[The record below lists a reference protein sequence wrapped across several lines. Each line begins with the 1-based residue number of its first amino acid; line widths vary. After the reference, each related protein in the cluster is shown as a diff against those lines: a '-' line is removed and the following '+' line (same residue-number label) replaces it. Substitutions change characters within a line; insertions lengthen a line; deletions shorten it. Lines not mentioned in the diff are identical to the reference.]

1 MNKIMNKFIKSI
13 GIAAIAS
20 MTLMTTSVDVQAET
34 TREHRAMWCTPFL
47 GHWPT
52 ADLTSSNAEAQ
63 KNIFRKR
70 MASFKEQGINVLYY
84 HVRSEC
90 DATYKSSYE
99 PWAESV
105 SGKRGSAP
113 AFDPFEFVVQAC
125 HEYGIECYAW
135 INPYRYHTSKN
146 GTHGGGAL
154 DYEVTHPEWLMSGS
168 SSNTVLNPAKK
179 EVLERILAVTKE
191 IVTNYDID
199 GVIFDDYFYPQGGTA
214 ENSTAPDYA
223 DYQASGTTLSIG
235 DWRRANINNMV
246 GEMNK
251 MIKSV
256 KPYVCF
262 GISPAGKSSPPNVET
277 EYGMPA
283 LGGDFQ
289 YNTIYSDPL
298 YWLKHQQLDFV
309 SPQVYWVNEFPK
321 RGEWW
326 IDAAIKFD
334 RHMYISTSPKDY
346 TTDAN
351 AGAQALID
359 EINMSR
365 EYNRQD
371 ETGLVYFEYK
381 SFINYTEKYGDT
393 RQSLG
398 DILYQYAYQNKALT
412 PLRHWNNVRDP
423 KMTSNVTVSG
433 TSLTWDKVD
442 GMRYTVYAVPTTLSE
457 SEFTC
462 QKQYLE
468 QVCYTNSYA
477 IPSDKAS
484 GYNWAVC
491 VYDRYGNEYSPL
503 FAGKAV
509 STAAKPTLTFPIN
522 GEKAPDLFTFAWNGD
537 GTMYRVELA
546 KDANFTQMV
555 GDAETDEKN
564 VSITAL
570 EATIESGKTYYWRVI
585 SKKPNTLDQTS
596 ATGSFVASKVSITAP
611 ANEATGVSLT
621 PTVSWTPIDGCEF
634 TMEISKASDFGKV
647 VYSVTT
653 KNSSVTIPS
662 RTLSSY
668 NDYYVRVTA
677 AKDGVTST
685 SDAVA
690 FKTVEITSF
699 DAPVFARPLTN
710 GATVYSDQSIEV
722 KPYEGL
728 TSVTIEISKTSSF
741 GRTGKTAYT
750 LSDLE
755 YATKPAGE
763 ITISS
768 AKLVDGTT
776 YYVRAQG
783 LYKTASSAS
792 NKTAYSDVMSFVY
805 NAGVGVEGITN
816 DEAKVYVSNENV
828 VMCANAE
835 SVEIYNI
842 DGKLIETANV
852 EGVSTFD
859 INHLATGAY
868 IIKVI
873 AADEVVTLKHVK

>member
-1 MNKIMNKFIKSI
+1 MNKFLKSI
-13 GIAAIAS
+13 GIAAVAS
-20 MTLMTTSVDVQAET
+20 LVMMSASVKADAET
-34 TREHRAMWCTPFL
+34 TREHRAIWCTPFL
-47 GHWPT
+47 SHWPT
-52 ADLTSSNAEAQ
+52 AAITSGNADTH
-63 KNIFRKR
+63 KNILRKR
-70 MASFKEQGINVLYY
+70 MATYKEQGINVIYY

-105 SGKRGSAP
+105 SGKRGTAP
-113 AFDPFEFVVQAC
+113 AFDPFEFMIQTC

-135 INPYRYHTSKN
+135 INPYRYHTSKD
-146 GTHGGGAL
+146 GSHGGGAL
-154 DYEVTHPEWLMSGS
+154 DYEVTHPEWLMSGKT
-168 SSNTVLNPAKK
+168 SNRVLNPAKK

-214 ENSTAPDYA
+214 ENSTAPDWA
-223 DYQASGTTLSIG
+223 DYQASGTSLSIG

-334 RHMYISTSPKDY
+334 RHMYISTSPTDY
-346 TTDAN
+346 TSDAN
-351 AGAQALID
+351 AGAQAMID

-365 EYNRQD
+365 EFNRQD

-381 SFINYTEKYGDT
+381 SFNNYTEKYGDT
-393 RQSLG
+393 RQPLG

-433 TSLTWDKVD
+433 TTLTWNKVD

-503 FAGKAV
+503 FAGKSV
-509 STAAKPTLTFPIN
+509 TTAAKPTLTFPVN
-522 GEKAPDLFTFAWNGD
+522 GEKAPDLFTFAWTGD
-537 GTMYRVELA
+537 GTMYRVEMA
-546 KDANFTQMV
+546 KDAAFTQMV
-555 GDAETDEKN
+555 GDAETDEKK

-570 EATIESGKTYYWRVI
+570 EATVEAGKTYYWRVI
-585 SKKPNTLDQTS
+585 SKKPNALDQMS
-596 ATGSFVASKVSITAP
+596 ATGSFVASKVAITSP
-611 ANEATGVSLT
+611 TNEATAVSLT
-621 PTVSWTPIDGCEF
+621 PTISWTPIDGCEF
-634 TMEISKASDFGKV
+634 TMEISKASDFEKV
-647 VYSVTT
+647 VYSATT
-653 KNSSVTIPS
+653 KNSSLTVPA

-677 AKDGVTST
+677 AKDGITST
-685 SDAVA
+685 SDAVV
-690 FKTVEITSF
+690 FKTLEVASYN
-699 DAPVFARPLTN
+699 APKLARPLSN
-710 GATVYSDQSIEV
+710 GATVFSNEPIEV
-722 KPYEGL
+722 EPYDGL
-728 TSVTIEISKTSSF
+728 TSVTIEISKTATF

-750 LSDLE
+750 LTDLE

-783 LYKTASSAS
+783 AYKTAASAS
-792 NKTAYSDVMSFVY
+792 KKTDYSEVISFVY
-805 NAGVGVEGITN
+805 NAGAGVEGVTS
-816 DEAKVYVSNENV
+816 DEAKVYVNSENAV
-828 VMCANAE
+828 VLADAE
-835 SVEIYNI
+835 MIEIFNMAGQLVES
-842 DGKLIETANV
+842 ANV
-852 EGVSTFD
+852 EGLSIFD

-868 IIKVI
+868 VIKVTT
-873 AADEVVTLKHVK
+873 ADGVVSLKHVK

>member
-1 MNKIMNKFIKSI
+1 MNKFIKSI
-13 GIAAIAS
+13 GVVALAS
-20 MTLMTTSVDVQAET
+20 MALMTTSVDAQAET

-47 GHWPT
+47 NHWPT
-52 ADLTSSNAEAQ
+52 AAITSGNADTH
-63 KNIFRKR
+63 KNILRKR
-70 MASFKEQGINVLYY
+70 MATYKEQGINVIYY

-105 SGKRGSAP
+105 SGKRGTAP
-113 AFDPFEFVVQAC
+113 AFDPFEFMIQTC

-135 INPYRYHTSKN
+135 INPYRYHTSKD
-146 GTHGGGAL
+146 GSHGGGAL
-154 DYEVTHPEWLMSGS
+154 DYEVTHPEWLMSGKT
-168 SSNTVLNPAKK
+168 SNRVLNPAKK

-214 ENSTAPDYA
+214 ENSTAPDWA
-223 DYQASGTTLSIG
+223 DYQASGTSLSIG

-334 RHMYISTSPKDY
+334 RHMYISTSPTDY
-346 TTDAN
+346 TSDAN
-351 AGAQALID
+351 AGAQAMID

-365 EYNRQD
+365 EFNRQD

-381 SFINYTEKYGDT
+381 TFNNYTEKYDGTT
-393 RQSLG
+393 RQPLG
-398 DILYQYAYQNKALT
+398 DILYQYAYHNKALT

-433 TSLTWDKVD
+433 TTLTWNKVD

-503 FAGKAV
+503 FAGKSV
-509 STAAKPTLTFPIN
+509 TTAAKPTLTFPVN

-537 GTMYRVELA
+537 GTMYRVEMA
-546 KDANFTQMV
+546 KDADFTQMV
-555 GDAETDEKN
+555 GDAETDEKK

-570 EATIESGKTYYWRVI
+570 EATVEAGKTYYWRVI
-585 SKKPNTLDQTS
+585 SKKPNALDQVS
-596 ATGSFVASKVSITAP
+596 ATGSFVASKIAITAP
-611 ANEATGVSLT
+611 TEAATEVSLT
-621 PTVSWTPIDGCEF
+621 PTVTWTPIEGCEF
-634 TMEISKASDFGKV
+634 TVEISKASDFEKT
-647 VYSVTT
+647 VYTATT
-653 KNSSVTIPS
+653 KNSSVTVPA

-677 AKDGVTST
+677 AKDGITST

-690 FKTVEITSF
+690 FKTLEITSF
-699 DAPVFARPLTN
+699 DAPKLARPLSN
-710 GATVYSDQSIEV
+710 GVTVFSNEPIEV
-722 KPYEGL
+722 EPYDGL
-728 TSVTIEISKTSSF
+728 TSVTIEIATSTAF

-768 AKLVDGTT
+768 KKLVDGTT

-783 LYKTASSAS
+783 AYKTAASAS
-792 NKTAYSDVMSFVY
+792 KKTDYSEVISFVY
-805 NAGVGVEGITN
+805 NAGAGVEGVTS
-816 DEAKVYVSNENV
+816 DEAKVYVNSENAV
-828 VMCANAE
+828 VLADAE
-835 SVEIYNI
+835 MIEIFNMAGQLVES
-842 DGKLIETANV
+842 ANV
-852 EGVSTFD
+852 EGLSIFD

-868 IIKVI
+868 VIKVTT
-873 AADEVVTLKHVK
+873 ADGVVSLKHVK

>member
-1 MNKIMNKFIKSI
+1 MNKFIKSI
-13 GIAAIAS
+13 GVVALAS
-20 MTLMTTSVDVQAET
+20 MALMTTSVDAQAET

-47 GHWPT
+47 NHWPT
-52 ADLTSSNAEAQ
+52 AAITSGNADTH
-63 KNIFRKR
+63 KNILRKR
-70 MASFKEQGINVLYY
+70 MATYKEQGINVIYY

-105 SGKRGSAP
+105 SGKRGTAP
-113 AFDPFEFVVQAC
+113 AFDPFEFMIQTC

-135 INPYRYHTSKN
+135 INPYRYHTSKD
-146 GTHGGGAL
+146 GSHGGGAL
-154 DYEVTHPEWLMSGS
+154 DYEVTHPEWLMSGKT
-168 SSNTVLNPAKK
+168 SNRVLNPAKK

-214 ENSTAPDYA
+214 ENSTAPDWA
-223 DYQASGTTLSIG
+223 DYQASGTSLSIG

-334 RHMYISTSPKDY
+334 RHMYISTSPTDY
-346 TTDAN
+346 TSDAN
-351 AGAQALID
+351 AGAQAMID

-365 EYNRQD
+365 EFNRQD

-381 SFINYTEKYGDT
+381 TFNNYTEKYDGTT
-393 RQSLG
+393 RQPLG
-398 DILYQYAYQNKALT
+398 DILYQYAYHNKALT

-433 TSLTWDKVD
+433 TTLTWNKVD

-503 FAGKAV
+503 FAGKSV
-509 STAAKPTLTFPIN
+509 TTAAKPTLTFPVN

-537 GTMYRVELA
+537 GTMYRVEMA
-546 KDANFTQMV
+546 KDADFTQMV
-555 GDAETDEKN
+555 GDAETDEKK

-570 EATIESGKTYYWRVI
+570 EATVEAGKTYYWRVI
-585 SKKPNTLDQTS
+585 SKKPNALDQVS
-596 ATGSFVASKVSITAP
+596 ATGSFVASKIAITAP
-611 ANEATGVSLT
+611 TEAATEVSLT
-621 PTVSWTPIDGCEF
+621 PTVTWTPIEGCEF
-634 TMEISKASDFGKV
+634 TVEISKASDFEKT
-647 VYSVTT
+647 VYTATT
-653 KNSSVTIPS
+653 KNSSVTVPA

-677 AKDGVTST
+677 AKDGITST

-690 FKTVEITSF
+690 FKTLEITSF
-699 DAPVFARPLTN
+699 DAPKLARPLSN
-710 GATVYSDQSIEV
+710 GVTVFSNEPIEV
-722 KPYEGL
+722 EPYDGL
-728 TSVTIEISKTSSF
+728 TSVTIEIATSTAF

-768 AKLVDGTT
+768 KKLVDGTT

-783 LYKTASSAS
+783 AYKTAASAS
-792 NKTAYSDVMSFVY
+792 KKTDYSEVISFVY
-805 NAGVGVEGITN
+805 NAGAGVEGVTS
-816 DEAKVYVSNENV
+816 DEAKVYVNSENAV
-828 VMCANAE
+828 VLADAE
-835 SVEIYNI
+835 MIEIFNMAGQLVES
-842 DGKLIETANV
+842 ANV
-852 EGVSTFD
+852 EGLSTFD

-868 IIKVI
+868 VIKVTT
-873 AADEVVTLKHVK
+873 ADGVVSLKHVK

>member
-1 MNKIMNKFIKSI
+1 MNKFIKSI
-13 GIAAIAS
+13 GVVALAS
-20 MTLMTTSVDVQAET
+20 MALMTTSVDAQAET

-47 GHWPT
+47 GHWPS
-52 ADLTSSNAEAQ
+52 ASLTSGNAESQ

-70 MASFKEQGINVLYY
+70 MATYKAQGINVLYY

-113 AFDPFEFVVQAC
+113 AIDPFAFVIEAC

-135 INPYRYHTSKN
+135 INPYRYHTSKD
-146 GTHGGGAL
+146 GSHGGGAL
-154 DYEVTHPEWLMSGS
+154 DYEVTHPEWLMSGKT
-168 SSNTVLNPAKK
+168 SNRVLNPAKK

-214 ENSTAPDYA
+214 ENSTAPDWA
-223 DYQASGTTLSIG
+223 DYQASGTSLSIG

-326 IDAAIKFD
+326 IDAAIKYD
-334 RHMYISTSPKDY
+334 RHMYISTSPTDY
-346 TTDAN
+346 TSDAN
-351 AGAQALID
+351 AGAQAMID

-365 EYNRQD
+365 EFNRQD

-381 SFINYTEKYGDT
+381 TFNNYTEKYDGTT
-393 RQSLG
+393 RQPLG

-423 KMTSNVTVSG
+423 KMTSNVAVSG
-433 TSLTWDKVD
+433 STLTWNKVD

-503 FAGKAV
+503 FAGKSV
-509 STAAKPTLTFPIN
+509 TTAAKPTLTFPVN
-522 GEKAPDLFTFAWNGD
+522 GEKAPDLFTFAWTGD
-537 GTMYRVELA
+537 GTMYRVEMA
-546 KDANFTQMV
+546 KDAAFTQMV
-555 GDAETDEKN
+555 GDAETDEKK

-570 EATIESGKTYYWRVI
+570 EATVEAGKTYYWRVI
-585 SKKPNTLDQTS
+585 SKKPNALDQMS
-596 ATGSFVASKVSITAP
+596 ATGSFVASKVAITSP
-611 ANEATGVSLT
+611 TNEATAVSLT
-621 PTVSWTPIDGCEF
+621 PTISWTPIDGCEF
-634 TMEISKASDFGKV
+634 TMEISKASDFEKV
-647 VYSVTT
+647 VYSATT
-653 KNSSVTIPS
+653 KNSSLTVPA

-677 AKDGVTST
+677 AKDGITST
-685 SDAVA
+685 SDAVV
-690 FKTVEITSF
+690 FKTLEVASYN
-699 DAPVFARPLTN
+699 APKLARPLSN
-710 GATVYSDQSIEV
+710 GATVYSNEPIEV
-722 KPYEGL
+722 EPYDGL
-728 TSVTIEISKTSSF
+728 TSVTIEISKTATF

-750 LSDLE
+750 LTDLE

-783 LYKTASSAS
+783 AYKTAASAS
-792 NKTAYSDVMSFVY
+792 KKTDYSEVISFVY
-805 NAGVGVEGITN
+805 NAGAGVEGVTS
-816 DEAKVYVSNENV
+816 DEAKVYVNSENV
-828 VMCANAE
+828 VVLADAE
-835 SVEIYNI
+835 MIEIFNMAGQLVES
-842 DGKLIETANV
+842 ANV
-852 EGVSTFD
+852 EGLSIFD

-868 IIKVI
+868 VIKVTT
-873 AADEVVTLKHVK
+873 ADGVVSLKHVK

>member
-1 MNKIMNKFIKSI
+1 MNKFIKSI
-13 GIAAIAS
+13 GVVALAS
-20 MTLMTTSVDVQAET
+20 MALMTTSVDAQAET

-47 GHWPT
+47 GHWPS
-52 ADLTSSNAEAQ
+52 ASLTSGNAESQ

-70 MASFKEQGINVLYY
+70 MATYKAQGINVLYY

-113 AFDPFEFVVQAC
+113 AIDPFAFVIEAC

-135 INPYRYHTSKN
+135 INPYRYHTSKD
-146 GTHGGGAL
+146 GSHGGGAL
-154 DYEVTHPEWLMSGS
+154 DYEVTHPEWLMSGKT
-168 SSNTVLNPAKK
+168 SNRVLNPAKK

-214 ENSTAPDYA
+214 ENSTAPDWA
-223 DYQASGTTLSIG
+223 DYQASGTSLSIG

-326 IDAAIKFD
+326 IDAAIKYD
-334 RHMYISTSPKDY
+334 RHMYISTSPTDY
-346 TTDAN
+346 TSDSN
-351 AGAQALID
+351 AGAQAMID

-365 EYNRQD
+365 EFNRQD

-381 SFINYTEKYGDT
+381 TFNNYTEKYGDT
-393 RQSLG
+393 RQPLG

-433 TSLTWDKVD
+433 TTLTWNKVD

-468 QVCYTNSYA
+468 QVCYTNSYT

-503 FAGKAV
+503 FAGKSV
-509 STAAKPTLTFPIN
+509 TTAAKPTLTFPVN
-522 GEKAPDLFTFAWNGD
+522 GEKAPDLFTFAWTGD
-537 GTMYRVELA
+537 GTMYRVEMA
-546 KDANFTQMV
+546 KDAAFTQMV
-555 GDAETDEKN
+555 GDAETDEKK

-570 EATIESGKTYYWRVI
+570 EATVEAGKTYYWRVI
-585 SKKPNTLDQTS
+585 SKKPNALDQMS
-596 ATGSFVASKVSITAP
+596 ATGSFVASKISITAP

-621 PTVSWTPIDGCEF
+621 PTISWTPIDGCEF
-634 TMEISKASDFGKV
+634 TMEISKASDFEKV
-647 VYSVTT
+647 VYSATT
-653 KNSSVTIPS
+653 KNSSLTVPA

-677 AKDGVTST
+677 AKDGITST
-685 SDAVA
+685 SDAVV
-690 FKTVEITSF
+690 FKTLEVASYN
-699 DAPVFARPLTN
+699 APKLARPLSN
-710 GATVYSDQSIEV
+710 GATVFSNEPIEV
-722 KPYEGL
+722 EPYDGL
-728 TSVTIEISKTSSF
+728 TSVTIEISKTATF

-750 LSDLE
+750 LTDLE

-783 LYKTASSAS
+783 AYKTAASAS
-792 NKTAYSDVMSFVY
+792 KKTDYSEVISFVY
-805 NAGVGVEGITN
+805 NAGAGVEGVTS
-816 DEAKVYVSNENV
+816 DEAKVYVNSENAV
-828 VMCANAE
+828 VLADAE
-835 SVEIYNI
+835 MIEIFNMAGQLVES
-842 DGKLIETANV
+842 ANV
-852 EGVSTFD
+852 EGLSTFD

-868 IIKVI
+868 VIKVTT
-873 AADEVVTLKHVK
+873 ADGVVSLKHVK